1 MKQFV
6 AVLAWSRWYGYE
18 AAVYRVKAKTKSA
31 AEKKARAFAKKT
43 LELSIF
49 NLLVEE
55 VTPEKSDAIMARFF
69 ETFQVFDK
77 SKEFHVICPFWR
89 AACFSENSDGD
100 DCEI

>member
-1 MKQFV
+1 MKEFV
-6 AVLAWSRWYGYE
+6 AVFTWSRWYGYE
-18 AAVYRVKAKTKSA
+18 SAVYRVKAKTKSA

-49 NLLVEE
+49 DVFVEE
-55 VTPEKSDAIMARFF
+55 VTPEKSNAIEARFF

-77 SKEFHVICPFWR
+77 EFHVIRPFWR
-89 AACFSENSDGD
+89 AACFSENSDGY